1 MNVGEL
7 VDLDGWLV
15 IIDCRLFLIPNSH
28 LEDYE
33 SGEKIEVSS
42 PEIIFSIMDE
52 ILPLA
57 GGKSFIFHKSK
68 ISGFLMA
75 GSPKKIKPLELFVQE
90 RGGDFIAINVDDCTI
105 RKYRD
110 RYEDF
115 LNAGQKIKSNDW
127 LDYL

>member
-1 MNVGEL
+1 MNGEL

-15 IIDCRLFLIPNSH
+15 IIDYRLFLIPNSYP
-28 LEDYE
+28 EDYE

-42 PEIIFSIMDE
+42 PEIIFSIMDK

-57 GGKSFIFHKSK
+57 GARSFIFHKSR

-75 GSPKKIKPLELFVQE
+75 GLPKKIKPLKLFVQE
-90 RGGDFIAINVDDCTI
+90 RGGDFVAIDVDERTI
-105 RKYRD
+105 EKYKA
-110 RYEDF
+110 RYEVF
-115 LNAGQKIKSNDW
+115 FNAGRRVESDDW

>member
-1 MNVGEL
+1 MNGEL

-15 IIDCRLFLIPNSH
+15 IIDYRLFLIPNSYP
-28 LEDYE
+28 EDYE
-33 SGEKIEVSS
+33 GGEKIEVSS
-42 PEIIFSIMDE
+42 SEIIFSIMDK

-57 GGKSFIFHKSK
+57 GGRSFIFHKSR

-75 GSPKKIKPLELFVQE
+75 GLQKKIKPLKLFVQE
-90 RGGDFIAINVDDCTI
+90 RGGDYLAIDVDERTI
-105 RKYRD
+105 EKYKA

-115 LNAGQKIKSNDW
+115 FNAGRRVESDDW